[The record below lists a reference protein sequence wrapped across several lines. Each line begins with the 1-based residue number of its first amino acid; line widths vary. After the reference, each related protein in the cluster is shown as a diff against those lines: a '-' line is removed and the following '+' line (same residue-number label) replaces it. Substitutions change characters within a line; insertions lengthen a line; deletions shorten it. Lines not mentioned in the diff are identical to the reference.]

1 VDATATGHW
10 RKKLEKELPADELF
24 ALEEQVAD
32 LVKLPGWARIVEL
45 IGEGHAAVLKSLTQ
59 GPTKP
64 HADQSRQLGYLA
76 GLEEAP
82 NVVQA
87 IADAASRKREKL
99 QKAAVADQTA
109 RQGDT
114 P

>member
-1 VDATATGHW
+1 MDATATGHW
-10 RKKLEKELPADELF
+10 RKKLEKELSAEELF

-32 LVKLPGWARIVEL
+32 LVKLPGWTRVTEL

-59 GPTKP
+59 GGTKP
-64 HADQSRQLGYLA
+64 YADQSRAIGYLA

-87 IADAASRKREKL
+87 VADAASRRREKL
-99 QKAAVADQTA
+99 QKVAVADQTA
-109 RQGDT
+109 RQEE
-114 P
+114 PQ